1 MIGKLRGTLDTPF
14 EGGCIFD
21 VNGVGYLVACS
32 SRTLAALP
40 QAPGLGSLWV
50 ETVVREDAIIL
61 YGFAEAAERDWFR
74 MLTAIQGVGPK
85 VALALLSTLSPAD
98 LARALMAGDKGAL
111 SRAPGVGAKLAIRLV
126 SELRDKVGA
135 MPTGPGLTA
144 GTETVASQLP
154 PAEKAVAE
162 AISALTNLGWKR
174 PEASSAVV
182 RVAERLGEGA
192 ALEPLIREA
201 LKELAPR

>member
-1 MIGKLRGTLDTPF
+1 MIGKLTGRLDTPF

-32 SRTLAALP
+32 ARTLSALP
-40 QAPGLGSLWV
+40 QAPATGALLV

-61 YGFAEAAERDWFR
+61 YGFADAAERDWFR
-74 MLTAIQGVGPK
+74 LLTAIQGVGPK
-85 VALALLSTLSPAD
+85 VALALLSTLAPAD

-111 SRAPGVGAKLAIRLV
+111 TRAPGVGAKLAIRLI
-126 SELRDKVGA
+126 SELRERVGA
-135 MPTGPGLTA
+135 MPTGPGFSP
-144 GTETVASQLP
+144 GTVTIAATLP

-174 PEASSAVV
+174 PEAAAAVT

-192 ALEPLIREA
+192 GLEPLIRES

>member
-1 MIGKLRGTLDTPF
+1 MIGKLTGRLDTPF

-32 SRTLAALP
+32 ARTLAALP
-40 QAPGLGSLWV
+40 QPPGTGALLV

-74 MLTAIQGVGPK
+74 LLTAIQGVGPK

-98 LARALMAGDKGAL
+98 MARALMAGDRGAL
-111 SRAPGVGAKLAIRLV
+111 SRAPGVGAKLAARLV
-126 SELRDKVGA
+126 AELRDKVGA
-135 MPTGPGLTA
+135 MPTGPGVSP
-144 GTETVASQLP
+144 GTVAVAAQLP

-174 PEASSAVV
+174 PEAGAAVA

>member
-1 MIGKLRGTLDTPF
+1 MIGKLTGRLDTPF

-32 SRTLAALP
+32 ARTLAALP
-40 QAPGLGSLWV
+40 QPPATGALLV

-61 YGFAEAAERDWFR
+61 YGFAEASERDWFR
-74 MLTAIQGVGPK
+74 LLTAIQGVGPK

-98 LARALMAGDKGAL
+98 MARALMAGDRGAL
-111 SRAPGVGAKLAIRLV
+111 SRAPGVGAKLAARLV
-126 SELRDKVGA
+126 AELRDKVGA
-135 MPTGPGLTA
+135 MPTGPGVSP
-144 GTETVASQLP
+144 GTVAVAAQLP
-154 PAEKAVAE
+154 PAEKALAE
-162 AISALTNLGWKR
+162 AISALTNLGWRR
-174 PEASSAVV
+174 PEASAAVA

>member
-1 MIGKLRGTLDTPF
+1 MIGKLTGRLDSAF

-32 SRTLAALP
+32 ARTLSALP
-40 QAPGLGSLWV
+40 PSPGIGALLI
-50 ETVVREDAIIL
+50 ETVVREDAILL
-61 YGFAEAAERDWFR
+61 YGFADAAERDWYR
-74 MLTAIQGVGPK
+74 LLTGIQGVGPK
-85 VALALLSTLSPAD
+85 LALGILSTLAPAD

-126 SELRDKVGA
+126 SELREKVGA
-135 MPTGPGLTA
+135 MPTGAGLTP
-144 GTETVASQLP
+144 GTVVIAAQLP
-154 PAEKAVAE
+154 PEERAVAD

-174 PEASSAVV
+174 PEAAAAVG
-182 RVAERLGEGA
+182 RVAKRLGDDA

>member
-1 MIGKLRGTLDTPF
+1 MIGKLTGRLDTPF
-14 EGGCIFD
+14 DGGCIFD

-32 SRTLAALP
+32 ARTLSALP
-40 QAPGLGSLWV
+40 QPPATGSLLV

-61 YGFAEAAERDWFR
+61 YGFADAAERDWFR

-85 VALALLSTLSPAD
+85 VALALLSTLAPAD

-126 SELRDKVGA
+126 SELRERVGN
-135 MPTGPGLTA
+135 MPTGPGFSP
-144 GTETVASQLP
+144 GTVTLAASLP

-162 AISALTNLGWKR
+162 AVSALTNLGWKR
-174 PEASSAVV
+174 PEALAAVN

-192 ALEPLIREA
+192 GLEPLIRES